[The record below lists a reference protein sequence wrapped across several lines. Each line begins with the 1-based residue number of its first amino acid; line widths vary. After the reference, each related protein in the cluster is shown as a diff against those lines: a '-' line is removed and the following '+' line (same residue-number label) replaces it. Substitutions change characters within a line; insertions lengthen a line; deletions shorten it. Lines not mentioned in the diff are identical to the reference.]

1 MGWKSKCKVDKPNID
16 LSPHLPSDH
25 VFGLLVS
32 VRSKAEPL
40 PFLFA
45 DVNLY
50 IFVIFG
56 VWKYLCHCSFNFNS
70 PLIEQATYI
79 GASSGALIQSGC
91 RVLLPL
97 EDEPHTLHI

>member
-16 LSPHLPSDH
+16 LSPHLPSGLRP
-25 VFGLLVS
+25 FG
-32 VRSKAEPL
+32 EC
-40 PFLFA
+40 PFQGGTSSFPFA

-50 IFVIFG
+50 MFVIFG

-70 PLIEQATYI
+70 PLIELATHI

-97 EDEPHTLHI
+97 EDEPHTHHI